1 LNKQAIYNYI
11 DQNID
16 KHTARVQ
23 EWVKQPSV
31 SWDNLGV
38 EDCAKLVARTY
49 KDLGCSEVDLLE
61 GRFHPGLWAYY
72 DAGATKTIH
81 NYCMFDTRP
90 VANADKWNY
99 DPWGGEL
106 VQYGDFPKVVVGRG
120 ALGAK
125 GPYVAFLNALEA
137 IIAVEG
143 TLPVNIMFLAEGEE
157 IMMSPAYKHFVE
169 AYSHRLKEVSASYC
183 VMGSQSADGSVPI
196 WLGMKGMVVLELS
209 AKGANW
215 DKGPSTT
222 IHSSAAG
229 LVQNLPIRLSQA
241 LASLVDN
248 GGRCVVDGLEQ
259 IWSYRKSIAT
269 DEEALLQGLA
279 QRFKGKDWRNALPLG
294 GTDNIAEIVGG
305 MNGMDPLKNYLY
317 GPTMNVS
324 GLRSGFI
331 GMGTHTNPAI
341 SPGVATATIDLR
353 MVVEM
358 PAQEIIGSIR
368 KHLDS
373 HGFTDIEID
382 VLADYDFNQAPC
394 SFSSLDALKDTLH
407 SWDVEPVVWPLN
419 GGGGPWTAVA
429 NAFGVP
435 CIRGGAIGGGGNG
448 PGNIDEYLVIE
459 GNGKV
464 AGLAESEKYHVDA
477 LFNFAAS
484 L

>member
-1 LNKQAIYNYI
+1 MNKQAIYNYI

-16 KHTARVQ
+16 KHIARVQ

-38 EDCAKLVARTY
+38 EDCAQLVSRTY
-49 KDLGCSEVDLLE
+49 KDLGCSEVELLE
-61 GRFHPGLWAYY
+61 GRFHPGIWAYY

-90 VANADKWNY
+90 VANAEKWNY

-106 VQYGDFPKVVVGRG
+106 VPYGAFPKVVVGRG

-157 IMMSPAYKHFVE
+157 IMMSPAYARFVE
-169 AYSHRLKEVSASYC
+169 KYRHRLSQVSASYC
-183 VMGSQSADGSVPI
+183 LMGSQSPDGSVPI
-196 WLGMKGMVVLELS
+196 WLGMKGMVVLEM
-209 AKGANW
+209 AVKGVNW
-215 DKGPSTT
+215 TKGPSNT

-229 LVQNLPIRLSQA
+229 LVQNVPIRLAQA
-241 LASLVDN
+241 LASLVDSE
-248 GGRCVVDGLEQ
+248 GHCVVNGLQQ
-259 IWSYRKSIAT
+259 IWSYRKPISG
-269 DEEALLQGLA
+269 DESALLAALA
-279 QRFKGKDWRNALPLG
+279 QKYHGKDWRNVLPLG
-294 GTDNIAEIVGG
+294 GIDNIAEIAGSS
-305 MNGMDPLKNYLY
+305 NGIDPLKNFLY
-317 GPTMNVS
+317 GPTINVT
-324 GLRSGFI
+324 GLRSGFM
-331 GMGTHTNPAI
+331 GMGTGTNPGI
-341 SPGVATATIDLR
+341 SPAAATATIDLR
-353 MVVEM
+353 MVVEL
-358 PAQEIIGSIR
+358 PAQEIIKAIR

-373 HGFTDIEID
+373 HGFDDIEID

-394 SFSSLDALKDTLH
+394 SFKSLDALKDTLH
-407 SWDVEPVVWPLN
+407 SWNVEPVVWPLN

-459 GNGKV
+459 GNDKV

-477 LFNFAAS
+477 LFNFS
-484 L
+484 SNL